1 MNPEPPPAPVTVRPN
16 RTFGAWLL
24 VIGAAVLLIVL
35 IQDVLFDPRR
45 ALTYV
50 LSYAC
55 AGFLLHEGVGL
66 LIRTVYFTYVPA
78 SEQLVVRSSWG
89 RPRAYP
95 RPGYEW
101 IAYST
106 RPLRVREVAADGHS
120 RTIPVSPRLAD
131 AEDWAIFLDHLH
143 DLSAPDTVDAT
154 EDRPDDV

>member
-1 MNPEPPPAPVTVRPN
+1 MNPKPLPPPVTVRPN

-35 IQDVLFDPRR
+35 IQDVFFDPRR

-50 LSYAC
+50 LSYVC
-55 AGFLLHEGVGL
+55 AGFLLYEGAGL
-66 LIRTVYFTYVPA
+66 LIRAVYFTYNHA

-89 RPRAYP
+89 KLRTYP

-106 RPLRVREVAADGHS
+106 GPLRVREVAADGRS
-120 RTIPVSPRLAD
+120 RTIPVSPHHAD
-131 AEDWAIFLDHLH
+131 AEDWTIFLDHLH
-143 DLSAPDTVDAT
+143 DLSAPDAIDAT
-154 EDRPDDV
+154 EDRV